1 MRPVGVIGGSG
12 LYSLLD
18 EPEPVELETP
28 YGRPSA
34 AVTTGTMNGTTVA
47 FLPRHG
53 VRHEHPPHRINYRAN
68 LWALRSLGV
77 REVLAPCAVGSLDP
91 GLGPGRFVVPD
102 QILDRTTGRER
113 SMFDT
118 AVHVSF
124 ADPYCPRG
132 RSVVLGAAEQLGLA
146 PADGGTL
153 VVIDGPRFSTRAE
166 SRANAAAGGRIV
178 GMTGMPETVLAR
190 ELGLCYT
197 AIALVTDH
205 DAGVEAGSG
214 VTQQEV
220 FEVFAAGLGD
230 LRRLLA
236 SGIASLG
243 ADDCECRHALD
254 GVELPIELP

>member
-18 EPEPVELETP
+18 DPEPAEIETP
-28 YGRPSA
+28 YGAPSA
-34 AVTTGTMNGTTVA
+34 AVATGSIGDTTVA

-53 VRHEHPPHRINYRAN
+53 TRHEFPPHRINYRAN

-91 GLGPGRFVVPD
+91 GVGPGRFVVPD
-102 QILDRTTGRER
+102 QLLDRTTGRDR
-113 SMFDT
+113 TFFDT
-118 AVHVSF
+118 AVHVPF
-124 ADPYCPRG
+124 ADPYCARG
-132 RSVVLGAAEQLGLA
+132 RAAVLSAAGRLGLEPVA
-146 PADGGTL
+146 EATL

-178 GMTGMPETVLAR
+178 GMTGMPEAVLAR

-220 FEVFAAGLGD
+220 FEVFAARLDD
-230 LRRLLA
+230 LRRLLFESVA
-236 SGIASLG
+236 GLG

-254 GVELPIELP
+254 GIEGVEVP